1 MVTGRPLT
9 PLELS
14 PSDRERLES
23 MAKSR
28 SLPHGLVRR
37 AEIILLAAEGWPNE
51 AVAAAVGVTRAT
63 VGKWRRRFLENGL
76 QGLYDEL
83 RSGAPRSITDE
94 QVAEVVY
101 KTLKTQPKDQ
111 TQWSLRSMG
120 EETGLT
126 KDAVHR
132 IWRTYGLQPHRHKH
146 FKLSTDPFFVD
157 KVRDIVGLYLN
168 PPDHAMVLCV
178 DEKSQIQALERSQPM
193 LPLGLGYVE
202 GVTHDYKRHGT
213 TTLFA
218 ALDIA
223 TGAVM
228 TQCKSRHR
236 HQEFLQFLRHIEANV
251 PADLDIHLVVDNY
264 ATHKHAKVKR
274 WLARRPRFHVH
285 YTPTYASWL
294 NQVEIWF
301 SVITRQA
308 LRRDSF
314 RKVSELIERIERYT
328 AKWNANAH
336 PFVWTAT
343 ADSILAKI
351 KRLCE
356 RISATQH

>member
-28 SLPHGLVRR
+28 SLSHGLVRR

-101 KTLKTQPKDQ
+101 KTLKTKPKDQ
-111 TQWSLRSMG
+111 TQWSLRSIG

-146 FKLSTDPFFVD
+146 LKLSTDPFLST
-157 KVRDIVGLYLN
+157 KYGISSAYLN
-168 PPDHAMVLCV
+168 PPEHAMVLCV
-178 DEKSQIQALERSQPM
+178 DEKSLSPNWA
-193 LPLGLGYVE
+193 
-202 GVTHDYKRHGT
+202 
-213 TTLFA
+213 
-218 ALDIA
+218 
-223 TGAVM
+223 
-228 TQCKSRHR
+228 
-236 HQEFLQFLRHIEANV
+236 
-251 PADLDIHLVVDNY
+251 
-264 ATHKHAKVKR
+264 
-274 WLARRPRFHVH
+274 
-285 YTPTYASWL
+285 
-294 NQVEIWF
+294 
-301 SVITRQA
+301 
-308 LRRDSF
+308 
-314 RKVSELIERIERYT
+314 
-328 AKWNANAH
+328 
-336 PFVWTAT
+336 
-343 ADSILAKI
+343 
-351 KRLCE
+351 
-356 RISATQH
+356 

>member
-1 MVTGRPLT
+1 MAMGRPLP

-14 PSDRERLES
+14 PSDRKQLES
-23 MAKSR
+23 MTRSQ

-37 AEIILLAAEGWPNE
+37 AEMVLLAADGWPNE
-51 AVAAAVGVTRAT
+51 AVAATVGVSRVT
-63 VGKWRRRFLENGL
+63 VGKWRRRFLDNGL
-76 QGLYDEL
+76 NGLHDEL

-101 KTLKTQPKDQ
+101 KTLKTKPKNQ
-111 TQWSLRSMG
+111 TQWSVRSMG
-120 EETGLT
+120 KETGLT

-132 IWRTYGLQPHRHKH
+132 IWRTYGLQPHRQKH
-146 FKLSTDPFFVD
+146 FKLSSDPFFVD
-157 KVRDIVGLYLN
+157 KVRDIAGLYMN
-168 PPDHAMVLCV
+168 PPEHAMVLCV
-178 DEKSQIQALERSQPM
+178 DEKSQIQALERSQPL

-223 TGAVM
+223 TGEVM
-228 TQCKSRHR
+228 TQCKPRHR

-251 PADLDIHLVVDNY
+251 PVDLDIHLVIDNY
-264 ATHKHAKVKR
+264 ATHKHARVKR

-301 SVITRQA
+301 GIITRQA
-308 LRRDSF
+308 VRRDSF

-328 AKWNANAH
+328 AQWNAHAR

-356 RISATQH
+356 RIYTTQH

>member
-1 MVTGRPLT
+1 M
-9 PLELS
+9 
-14 PSDRERLES
+14 
-23 MAKSR
+23 
-28 SLPHGLVRR
+28 
-37 AEIILLAAEGWPNE
+37 
-51 AVAAAVGVTRAT
+51 
-63 VGKWRRRFLENGL
+63 
-76 QGLYDEL
+76 
-83 RSGAPRSITDE
+83 
-94 QVAEVVY
+94 
-101 KTLKTQPKDQ
+101 TLKTKPKDE
-111 TQWSLRSMG
+111 TQWK
-120 EETGLT
+120 ETGLT

-132 IWRTYGLQPHRHKH
+132 IWRTYGLQPHDT
-146 FKLSTDPFFVD
+146 STSSFPPIFFVD
-157 KVRDIVGLYLN
+157 KVRDIVGL
-168 PPDHAMVLCV
+168 PESPRARPGTRR
-178 DEKSQIQALERSQPM
+178 ARSNEVSPCCPWD
-193 LPLGLGYVE
+193 LRGRE
-202 GVTHDYKRHGT
+202 YKRHGT

-223 TGAVM
+223 TGEVM
-228 TQCKSRHR
+228 TQCKPRHR

-274 WLARRPRFHVH
+274 WLARRPRFHLH

-301 SVITRQA
+301 NILTRQA
-308 LRRDSF
+308 VRRDSF

-356 RISATQH
+356 RISATGH

>member
-1 MVTGRPLT
+1 MGRPLP

-14 PSDRERLES
+14 SSDREQLES
-23 MAKSR
+23 MTRSR

-37 AEIILLAAEGWPNE
+37 AEMVLLAADGWPNE
-51 AVAAAVGVTRAT
+51 AVAGAVGVSRVT
-63 VGKWRRRFLENGL
+63 VGKWRQRFLEGGL
-76 QGLYDEL
+76 PGLHDEL
-83 RSGAPRSITDE
+83 RPGAPRSITDE

-101 KTLKTQPKDQ
+101 KTLKTKPKDE
-111 TQWSLRSMG
+111 TQWSVRSMG
-120 EETGLT
+120 KETGLT

-132 IWRTYGLQPHRHKH
+132 IWRTYGLQPHRQKH

-157 KVRDIVGLYLN
+157 KVRDIAGLYLN
-168 PPDHAMVLCV
+168 PPEHAMVLCV
-178 DEKSQIQALERSQPM
+178 DEKSQIQALERTQPM

-218 ALDIA
+218 ALDVA
-223 TGAVM
+223 TGEVM
-228 TQCKSRHR
+228 TRKSRHR
-236 HQEFLQFLRHIEANV
+236 HQEFLQFLRHIETNV
-251 PADLDIHLVVDNY
+251 PEDLDIHLVVDNY

-301 SVITRQA
+301 GIITRQA
-308 LRRDSF
+308 IRRGSF
-314 RKVSELIERIERYT
+314 RKVKELVERIERYT
-328 AKWNANAH
+328 DKWNAKAR

-343 ADSILAKI
+343 ADSILAKV

-356 RISATQH
+356 RISAT

>member
-37 AEIILLAAEGWPNE
+37 AEMVLLAADGWPNE
-51 AVAAAVGVTRAT
+51 AVASAVGVTRAT
-63 VGKWRRRFLENGL
+63 VGKWRRRFLDNGL
-76 QGLYDEL
+76 NGLYDEL

-101 KTLKTQPKDQ
+101 KTLKTKPKDE
-111 TQWSLRSMG
+111 TQWSVRSMG

-168 PPDHAMVLCV
+168 PPEHALVLCV

-202 GVTHDYKRHGT
+202 GITHDYKRHGT

-223 TGAVM
+223 TGEVM
-228 TQCKSRHR
+228 TQCKPRHR

-274 WLARRPRFHVH
+274 WLARRPRFHLH

-301 SVITRQA
+301 NILTRQA
-308 LRRDSF
+308 VRRDSF

-356 RISATQH
+356 RISATGH